1 MLVFLFLLVRPAVS
15 IALIE
20 NDDVWWVNDFLLS
33 LLLVLLAFGLVLAR
47 RVSVRAASLL
57 LAITLVLPVLTL
69 GWSQPFHQTDLTTVA
84 LSAAGVAANVLPAA
98 LIFVGLA
105 AYDVLNFGVR
115 YANVD
120 GRVMPRGGRALM
132 YFGVV
137 LLVTAFTQFYLN
149 ARVVSTGQPDRT
161 LNLLID
167 MPFFAGIYI
176 LGLPYL
182 AWMAWRRRERL
193 IADEVAQPRN
203 TARQGA
209 RLVS

>member
-1 MLVFLFLLVRPAVS
+1 
-15 IALIE
+15 
-20 NDDVWWVNDFLLS
+20 VNDFLLS
-33 LLLVLLAFGLVLAR
+33 LPLVLLAFGLVLAR
-47 RVSVRAASLL
+47 RFSVRAASLL
-57 LAITLVLPVLTL
+57 LASSLVLPLLTL
-69 GWSQPFHQTDLTTVA
+69 GWSQPFRQTGLTTMA

-98 LIFVGLA
+98 LIFVRLA

-120 GRVMPRGGRALM
+120 GHVMPRGGGVLM

-149 ARVVSTGQPDRT
+149 ARMVSTGQPDRT

-182 AWMAWRRRERL
+182 AWMVWRRRDKL
-193 IADEVAQPRN
+193 IGGETPS
-203 TARQGA
+203 ARSGEA
-209 RLVS
+209 V